1 MKCVDLC
8 KDTIRITGAQFS
20 YNKTKQDEKNF
31 LLLKSLTLEAKVIV
45 FKFLAI
51 SKIVCLSMMIQVQTK
66 RIVELGKLQKRFIW
80 PTNPKIKSKTISSGQ
95 VEMN

>member
-20 YNKTKQDEKNF
+20 YNKTKQDE
-31 LLLKSLTLEAKVIV
+31 SLTLEAKVIV